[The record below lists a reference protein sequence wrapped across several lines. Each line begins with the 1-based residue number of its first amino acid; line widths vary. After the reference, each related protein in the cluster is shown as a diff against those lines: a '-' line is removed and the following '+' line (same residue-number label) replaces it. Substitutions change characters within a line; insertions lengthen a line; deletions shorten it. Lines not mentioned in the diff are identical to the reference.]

1 MVLIFC
7 LGIIFASF
15 IKSPFLL
22 TYIFTLILLVLCLM
36 VPKRSLGFDI
46 LLCLLVFLLGAS
58 SLKNAQV
65 LPKHHISRFIYYKNN
80 NLYAIKGI
88 VENEPLIK
96 NNRTVFIFRAQE
108 IQLGNLNY
116 NCCGNILVY
125 LKGTPG
131 LRYGERLTLEGN
143 LYRAFKKKG
152 LGQTNYRDYLY
163 NQGIYAVFNV
173 KSPFQVIRLNRN
185 SGFWLKRF
193 AVFLKKEIERMLF
206 KYVSHLSA
214 AVLDA
219 MILGERRNIPQF
231 INNSMIKSGTVHILV
246 VSGFNVGI
254 VSFMIILFLK
264 LLRLPRDLLFC
275 IAIPC
280 VVIYCL
286 MTGASPPVV
295 RATVMS
301 IVFMLGFL
309 LKREPDIY
317 NSCCVAIIFILLV
330 NPRQLFDVS
339 FQLSFSSVLSIVYL
353 YPKIKSLLHIGN
365 VKIKYLRFMLE
376 GCFVS
381 FSAWLGTMGFIAYY
395 FRIFSPVTVL
405 ANIFI
410 VPLAAL
416 ITLCG
421 FSMILIGLICSPLA
435 PFFASTSELLVLLL
449 LKINTLLVRLPCAYF
464 YLPPFNLFDKSH
476 LLC

>member
-1 MVLIFC
+1 MALIFC

-15 IKSPFLL
+15 IKFPFLL
-22 TYIFTLILLVLCLM
+22 AYIFTLILLLLSLI

-46 LLCLLVFLLGAS
+46 LLCFLVFLLGAS
-58 SLKNAQV
+58 CLKNTQV

-80 NLYAIKGI
+80 NLYTIKGI
-88 VENEPLIK
+88 VEMEPLIK
-96 NNRTVFIFRAQE
+96 NNRTVFMFGIQE
-108 IQLGNLNY
+108 IQLANLKY

-125 LKGTPG
+125 LKGTRD
-131 LRYGERLTLEGN
+131 LRYGEGLILEGN
-143 LYRAFKKKG
+143 LYRPFKKKG
-152 LGQTNYRDYLY
+152 LRRTNYRDYLY

-173 KSPFQVIRLNRN
+173 KNSFQVINSSRN

-193 AVFLKKEIERMLF
+193 AIFLKKEMERMLF
-206 KYVSHLSA
+206 KYVSRLSA
-214 AVLDA
+214 AILDA
-219 MILGERRNIPQF
+219 MILGERRNIPEF
-231 INNSMIKSGTVHILV
+231 INSSMIKSGTVHILV

-264 LLRLPRDLLFC
+264 LIRLPRDLLFC
-275 IAIPC
+275 TAIPC
-280 VVIYCL
+280 VVIYCF
-286 MTGASPPVV
+286 MTGASVPVV

-317 NSCCVAIIFILLV
+317 NSCSVAIIFILLV
-330 NPRQLFDVS
+330 NPRQLFDVG
-339 FQLSFSSVLSIVYL
+339 FQLSFASVLAIVYL

-365 VKIKYLRFMLE
+365 VKIKHLRFILE
-376 GCFVS
+376 GGLVS

-421 FSMILIGLICSPLA
+421 FSMILIGLIFSPLA
-435 PFFASTSELLVLLL
+435 PFFGSTSELLVLLL
-449 LKINTLLVRLPCAYF
+449 IRINTLLVKLPCAYF
-464 YLPPFNLFDKSH
+464 YL
-476 LLC
+476 

>member
-1 MVLIFC
+1 MKKPLPFLALIFC
-7 LGIIFASF
+7 LGIISASF
-15 IKSPFLL
+15 IKPPFLL
-22 TYIFTLILLVLCLM
+22 TYIFALTALALSLM
-36 VPKRSLGFDI
+36 APKRSLGFDI
-46 LLCLLVFLLGAS
+46 LLCLLVFLLGAA
-58 SLKNAQV
+58 SLNNTQV

-80 NLYAIKGI
+80 NLYTIKGI
-88 VENEPLIK
+88 VESEPLMR
-96 NNRTVFIFRAQE
+96 NNRTAFIFRPQE
-108 IQLGNLNY
+108 IQLGKLNY

-125 LKGTPG
+125 LKGAPE
-131 LRYGERLTLEGN
+131 LRYGEALTLKGN
-143 LYRAFKKKG
+143 LCKTFKK
-152 LGQTNYRDYLY
+152 YLY
-163 NQGIYAVFNV
+163 NQGIYALFNV

-185 SGFWLKRF
+185 SGLWLKRF
-193 AVFLKKEIERMLF
+193 AVFLKKKIERMLF
-206 KYVSHLSA
+206 KHVSHLSA

-264 LLRLPRDLLFC
+264 LLRLPRELLFC

-286 MTGASPPVV
+286 MTGASTPVV

-353 YPKIKSLLHIGN
+353 YPKIKSILHIGN
-365 VKIKYLRFMLE
+365 VKIKYFRFMFE

-381 FSAWLGTMGFIAYY
+381 FSAWLGTMGFITYY

-421 FSMILIGLICSPLA
+421 FSMILIGLICPPLA

-449 LKINTLLVRLPCAYF
+449 LKINTLLVKLPCAYF
-464 YLPPFNLFDKSH
+464 YLPPFNLFDKSR